1 MNNLKS
7 KAKFTLPAFLTFI
20 FCCLLFTA
28 YFAVYRLYPLGSKS
42 IVWCDLEQQHIPL
55 LLEFKN
61 IIHSG
66 GSLLLG
72 KGGGGMNIFGVFLF
86 FISSPF
92 SLLAL
97 LVDVRKIVYFI
108 NVITVL
114 KLAASGFSASVF
126 FRYIF
131 KSLPA
136 SNNIILSLMY
146 AFCGYGLMYYQN
158 NMWLD
163 MMYLFPILLL
173 SLYRLV
179 YSEKCDLY
187 VICLSFSMI
196 LNFYLTFMNVIFI
209 IVGFGIIIYTC
220 RKNKRSKSCLLFLL
234 GSVFAALITSFIW
247 IPSLI
252 QYTSSGRS
260 ESASRLFA
268 AAYFIDYI
276 PDKLALL
283 LCTSAIISGFFIIF
297 LRHSLFSINLNKSIA
312 AMFLAMLIAVFIE
325 PINRV
330 FHTGSYQAYPL
341 RYGYIVVFLG
351 LCVCAA
357 ALSAPRRNAQI
368 YNRKKAVFIS
378 LIICIAAVLMT
389 VFISIFRADKIN
401 SYVTTLW
408 VSNKDILRV
417 LLISAPFIIGYFF
430 LIIFRSNGCLNT
442 KFVTLF
448 LAVLFVGE
456 SFLST
461 HYYMKNTTND
471 LARFKETV
479 NITNKIDDNSFYRVK
494 ENEPHLCSNMFEG
507 LGFSSI
513 AHYTS
518 LNDRDFFYNMK
529 RLGYSSYWLD
539 SATSGGTML
548 TDAFL
553 LNKYVISNGN
563 SYNTFHSFR
572 ENTNVFRLYQNNV
585 IFYGALMSDTA
596 PQSLSDYNKFSRM
609 DTTDYIAEKLLGVP
623 DTVYEC
629 TPYECENVSLINKDG
644 KYQISIDNP
653 EKAACI
659 KYSFLAKNKTEVYF
673 DIFGNYSTNLNEEYN
688 SAVNVYVGGRKV
700 QSDYPKQHCS
710 GILDLGTFEEQYVNV
725 KVLINKDFTADC
737 FGLYTLDVN
746 KISNAVVNADSA
758 PIKLSKN
765 KITLSPE
772 SDGWIYIP
780 FTYNKGFSAKINGK
794 KCEIH
799 KALGSF
805 MAVKAKNGDKVE
817 LTFCP
822 VGLKF
827 GIAVSIIG
835 TILFI
840 LFIIFEKK
848 TERKIKRKT
857 YQLAEKIVS
866 FSWLAA
872 VISIYILSVLLWLI
886 LQFIF

>member
-7 KAKFTLPAFLTFI
+7 KVKFTLPAFLTFI
-20 FCCLLFTA
+20 FCCLVFSA
-28 YFAVYRLYPLGSKS
+28 YFAVYRIYPFGSKS

-55 LLEFKN
+55 LLEFKD
-61 IIHSG
+61 IISSK

-92 SLLAL
+92 SFLAL
-97 LVDVRKIVYFI
+97 LVDAKKIVYFI

-114 KLAASGFSASVF
+114 KFALSGFTASIF

-131 KSLPA
+131 KSLPV

-146 AFCGYGLMYYQN
+146 AFCGYGMMYYQN

-173 SLYRLV
+173 SLYRLA

-187 VICLSFSMI
+187 VICISLSMI
-196 LNFYLTFMNVIFI
+196 FNFYLTFMNIIFV

-220 RKNKRSKSCLLFLL
+220 RKNKRSKACLNFLC
-234 GSVFAALITSFIW
+234 GSVLAALISSFVW
-247 IPSLI
+247 IPALI

-260 ESASRLFA
+260 ESALRLFS
-268 AAYFIDYI
+268 AAYFVQYI

-283 LCTSAIISGFFIIF
+283 LCTSAVISGLILIF
-297 LRHSLFSINLNKSIA
+297 VKRNLFAMSLNKSIA
-312 AMFLAMLIAVFIE
+312 GMFIAMIIAVIIE
-325 PINRV
+325 PINAV
-330 FHTGSYQAYPL
+330 YHTGSYQAYPL

-351 LCVCAA
+351 LSVCAA
-357 ALSAPRRNAQI
+357 ALSAPRRNDKI
-368 YNRKKAVFIS
+368 HNRKKAAFIS
-378 LIICIAAVLMT
+378 LFICLAAILMT
-389 VFISIFRADKIN
+389 ILATIFRADKIN

-408 VSNKDILRV
+408 TSGKTILMI
-417 LLISAPFIIGYFF
+417 LLISAPFIIGYF
-430 LIIFRSNGCLNT
+430 LLMLFRSNGRLNT

-461 HYYMKNTTND
+461 HYYMKNVNNNLTK
-471 LARFKETV
+471 FKETI
-479 NITNKIDDNSFYRVK
+479 NITKKIDDNSFYRVK
-494 ENEPHLCSNMFEG
+494 ENENIICSNMFEG
-507 LGFSSI
+507 LGFYSI

-539 SATSGGTML
+539 SSTSGGTLL

-553 LNKYVISNGN
+553 LNKYIITNKASDNDF
-563 SYNTFHSFR
+563 YSFR
-572 ENTNVFRLYQNNV
+572 ENTNVFRLYQNNA
-585 IFYGALMSDTA
+585 IFYGALISNTSPKA
-596 PQSLSDYNKFSRM
+596 LTDYNNSARLN
-609 DTTDYIAEKLLGVP
+609 TTAYIAEKLLGET
-623 DTVYEC
+623 DTVREC
-629 TPYECENVSLINKDG
+629 TPYECENVSISHENG
-644 KYQISIDNP
+644 KYQIKLDNP
-653 EKAACI
+653 EEKACI
-659 KYSFLAKNKTEVYF
+659 RYSFLAKNKTEVYF
-673 DIFGNYSTNLNEEYN
+673 DLFGSYSTKLNEEYN
-688 SAVNVYVGGRKV
+688 SAVNVYVGSRQIQFG
-700 QSDYPKQHCS
+700 YPNKKCS
-710 GILDLGTFEEQYVNV
+710 GILDLGSFEGQYVDV
-725 KVLINKDFTADC
+725 KITVNKDFTADS

-746 KISNAVVNADSA
+746 KISNAVVNADTAS
-758 PIKLSKN
+758 IKLTKN

-772 SDGWIYIP
+772 ADGWIYIP
-780 FTYNKGFSAKINGK
+780 FTYNKGYSAKINGE

-805 MAVKAKNGDKVE
+805 MAVKAQNGDKVV

-827 GIAVSIIG
+827 GIAVSISGI
-835 TILFI
+835 ILFVLFI
-840 LFIIFEKK
+840 LFEKK
-848 TERKIKRKT
+848 IFRKRKAVI
-857 YQLAEKIVS
+857 LAEKIT
-866 FSWLAA
+866 
-872 VISIYILSVLLWLI
+872 SILWFATAGTVYILSILLWLI